1 MDPSHSVESS
11 ASDDPFAS
19 VPSVP
24 PPPSSGRQLWW
35 ALPLLTLSWLLLAAV
50 IVAGVVRIQ
59 RWETAPGTV
68 SAVGPRLSFGESGEK
83 FTRYPARNSVNF
95 VTAYGSQL
103 SALESFIGWVD
114 TDVDVQTKEQ
124 RFGTSNATEQRTLGY
139 QALVGAKQIAEYV
152 AFKRL
157 GFDARLDFGLVVVEQ
172 TICTAEPTVNNAEP
186 TVNTAEPTVDNAEP
200 TGNTAC
206 KLLNPG
212 DVIVSV
218 DGTPTPTIEQLIPVM
233 TNRKVGE
240 VLEVVA
246 YTLDSDPND
255 TKRTVKIRLIASPDE
270 SARAIIGFVPADTRT
285 VKVPFEISINT
296 DTIGG
301 PSAGLAFTLALLDEL
316 TPGDL
321 MGSVKVASTGT
332 IAEDET
338 VGAIGALRQKVV
350 AAANRG
356 ADVFLI
362 PASQTPDE
370 IAEAKRIAGNDLSIV
385 PVANL
390 SEALEALTKY
400 GGGELPK

>member
-139 QALVGAKQIAEYV
+139 QAMVGAKQIAEYV

-172 TICTAEPTVNNAEP
+172 TICTAEPTENTAEP
-186 TVNTAEPTVDNAEP
+186 TVNNAEPTVDNAEP

-321 MGSVKVASTGT
+321 MGNVKVASTGT